1 MREFKGGATGQRQ
14 AQPPSPVSLLI
25 LGIGNPGRGD
35 DGLGP
40 AFVNAVQALVEGDP
54 RFHNECFND
63 ERFHDPLCHDPCFEH
78 VRMQENYQ
86 LCVEDALLLCECR
99 TVLFVDACL
108 QGEEAFTFTP
118 LHPADPSN
126 LGSHHL
132 SPEQLMALTNV
143 LYGHK
148 PEAWVLAIRGYA
160 FEQFEECLSEP
171 ARHNLNRAFEYFQSW
186 WAERHSCGDSEAGHA

>member
-1 MREFKGGATGQRQ
+1 MIESKGGAIWQRE
-14 AQPPSPVSLLI
+14 AQQPSPVSLLI

-40 AFVNAVQALVEGDP
+40 AFVNAVQVLTEANHRP
-54 RFHNECFND
+54 HKECFD
-63 ERFHDPLCHDPCFEH
+63 R
-78 VRMQENYQ
+78 VRLQENYQ

-108 QGEEAFTFTP
+108 QGEEPFTFTP
-118 LHPADPSN
+118 LFPTHPSN

-132 SPEQLMALTNV
+132 SPEQLLALTDV
-143 LYGHK
+143 LYGHQ

-160 FEQFEECLSEP
+160 FERFEECLSEP
-171 ARHNLNRAFEYFQSW
+171 ARYNLKRAFEYFQSW
-186 WAERHSCGDSEAGHA
+186 WADRHTCVDSETGHA